1 MINKLVLYL
10 STAIADSLKHF
21 YDCLVSLGM
30 KSKIVV
36 SNEFIILMASL
47 MSLVALSIDTLL
59 PALPQIGES
68 LNVANATDNQLIITM
83 IFLGLGFGQL
93 IFGPLSDS
101 FGRKPMIYFGF
112 IVFVIASII
121 CVTTESF
128 EMMIAGRVLQGIG
141 LSSPR
146 TIAIAMVRDTFSGD
160 YMAKILSIIVVFF
173 ILVPVVA
180 PTFGQ
185 WILNFASWEM
195 IFNANLILGVGVVI
209 WFWLRQP
216 ETLKESNRIEFRMR
230 IFYDGTKEFLR
241 HKEAI
246 AFTLVSGFITGSF
259 MVYLSTS
266 QQIFQEQYNLGDLF
280 PYIFACTALA
290 IGSATF
296 LNSRLVLRFGSRKLG
311 FIAITAYFFISLL
324 YVICFSSGVNPS
336 IYVLIAFFLV
346 QFFTIGLIFG
356 NLRALAMEP
365 LGHIAGIG
373 AAING
378 FVSTIMAV
386 PIANFIGSFVKVS
399 VLPLFIGFSVFGFLS
414 ILVFLYL
421 DRRDAKMAVSTQ

>member
-1 MINKLVLYL
+1 
-10 STAIADSLKHF
+10 
-21 YDCLVSLGM
+21 
-30 KSKIVV
+30 
-36 SNEFIILMASL
+36 

-68 LNVANATDNQLIITM
+68 LNVDNATDNQLIITM

-121 CVTTESF
+121 CVATESF

-160 YMAKILSIIVVFF
+160 CMAKILSIIVVFF

-216 ETLKESNRIEFRMR
+216 ETLKESNRIKFRMR

-311 FIAITAYFFISLL
+311 FIAITAYFLISLL

-421 DRRDAKMAVSTQ
+421 DRRDAKMAVSAQ